1 MRKIILR
8 TMLLCSA
15 TIVNAEEPILG
26 GPCQG
31 CEFVFQDMPKEI
43 LPTAI
48 LVPSNTVGSL
58 MINMVFMPLYM
69 WEMWDVTPVTDTRTD
84 NGKVGQYSVWAESA
98 ICFLDAPVYWGRWNE
113 MSKDFPL
120 FLLQNLLR
128 CSQSFQLVV
137 SNLGNTTATSFHFDW
152 SKHFQ
157 QINPF
162 KQIQLFRALLQNNL
176 HHKRFFYKKIFFP
189 VKQVGVY
196 RA

>member
-1 MRKIILR
+1 
-8 TMLLCSA
+8 
-15 TIVNAEEPILG
+15 
-26 GPCQG
+26 
-31 CEFVFQDMPKEI
+31 
-43 LPTAI
+43 
-48 LVPSNTVGSL
+48 
-58 MINMVFMPLYM
+58 MINMAFMPLYM

-162 KQIQLFRALLQNNL
+162 KQMQLLRALFQNNL
-176 HHKRFFYKKIFFP
+176 PQHLVLKRSFLQIDSFSSQARGCLQSLSGCWRGLKLQAPPFRGWMSYYFT
-189 VKQVGVY
+189 
-196 RA
+196 